1 MDYLHCVDGIRRG
14 ADRQVDPSAYLR
26 LERFVGTAGEERDV
40 LAVASSS
47 VQLSVCGGVLRDG
60 SVVRSVVRSLRCG
73 KTPVGQVLC
82 RICFSMPTNFARNSP
97 ATVSNIELCSLELQ
111 RFWML
116 LNVHAVELRAS
127 FVWLWLWRGCCG
139 ISVACA
145 PVVAGGLRDTKP
157 SDGVSSACLALV
169 SCNSPVSV
177 SSSNFA
183 CNSPE
188 QSCLSVSVRVA
199 VSLVFWNCMRLCVA
213 RAACGEDFA
222 AGLAAGVCWA

>member
-1 MDYLHCVDGIRRG
+1 M
-14 ADRQVDPSAYLR
+14 
-26 LERFVGTAGEERDV
+26 
-40 LAVASSS
+40 
-47 VQLSVCGGVLRDG
+47 RDG

-139 ISVACA
+139 ILVACA
-145 PVVAGGLRDTKP
+145 PVAAGGLRDTKP
-157 SDGVSSACLALV
+157 YDGVSSACRALV
-169 SCNSPVSV
+169 SCNSPSR
-177 SSSNFA
+177 
-183 CNSPE
+183 SPPAI
-188 QSCLSVSVRVA
+188 SHAIPLNNLVCLSQYVSP
-199 VSLVFWNCMRLCVA
+199 CHLCFGI
-213 RAACGEDFA
+213 ACDF
-222 AGLAAGVCWA
+222 V